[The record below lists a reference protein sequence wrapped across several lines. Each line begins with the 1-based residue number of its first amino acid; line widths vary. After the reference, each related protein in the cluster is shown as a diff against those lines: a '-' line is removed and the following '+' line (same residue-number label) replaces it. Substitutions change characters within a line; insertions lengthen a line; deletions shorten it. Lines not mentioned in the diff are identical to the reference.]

1 MAMSMSQD
9 SWFVFDSEQE
19 QPVKKRP
26 RPSVSTGSDVSQQ
39 HHHAGPPL
47 QQDVIFNFIGN
58 EFCRSSSRTWMKIFD
73 PVDQKFITRVPDSNM
88 AEVTNA
94 VAAADAA
101 LSSWATLPP
110 SKRRKLIL
118 NLLVVLPQ
126 YADRITKCLCAEG
139 GKTIRDAQAE
149 YERGVDSIEAACA
162 ASHQMVGDHHIS
174 QMSEIHTTLEP
185 VGVCVSITPF
195 NFPFMI
201 PLWSIPFALL
211 SGNTVVLK
219 PSEKTPSAAQI
230 LAECFWAAGFPPGVV
245 NIVHGGPS
253 VVEKLL
259 AQPSVGAVSFV
270 GSDIAGERVHDHAR
284 ATRKRVQ
291 AECSAKNHGVVLAD
305 ADKKKTL
312 YAIAGG
318 AFGSAG
324 QRCMALSVVVL
335 VGEARSWADD
345 IAQLAMTL
353 IVGDGKQSGVD
364 MGPLITKA
372 AKARVEEAITA
383 AESEGATVL
392 LDGRNYLVPDYPD
405 GNFVGPTILTNVQSY
420 MTCYQEEIFGPVL
433 CCMEVETM
441 EEAIQ
446 LINSNRYGNGC
457 TLFTSSPTQAQLFQ
471 KAVNVGQVGIN
482 VPVLATSGT
491 VLRTGNKESFLGDH
505 NVSGHGMWQFYT
517 MTKTITTIWH

>member
-1 MAMSMSQD
+1 
-9 SWFVFDSEQE
+9 
-19 QPVKKRP
+19 
-26 RPSVSTGSDVSQQ
+26 
-39 HHHAGPPL
+39 
-47 QQDVIFNFIGN
+47 
-58 EFCRSSSRTWMKIFD
+58 
-73 PVDQKFITRVPDSNM
+73 
-88 AEVTNA
+88 
-94 VAAADAA
+94 
-101 LSSWATLPP
+101 
-110 SKRRKLIL
+110 
-118 NLLVVLPQ
+118 
-126 YADRITKCLCAEG
+126 
-139 GKTIRDAQAE
+139 
-149 YERGVDSIEAACA
+149 
-162 ASHQMVGDHHIS
+162 
-174 QMSEIHTTLEP
+174 
-185 VGVCVSITPF
+185 
-195 NFPFMI
+195 MI

-420 MTCYQEEIFGPVL
+420 MTCYQEELFGPVL

-446 LINSNRYGNGC
+446 LINSNRCELSTTIQESEISNGYRWKRLHSVHKQSI
-457 TLFTSSPTQAQLFQ
+457 TGP
-471 KAVNVGQVGIN
+471 AVPKSGQR
-482 VPVLATSGT
+482 
-491 VLRTGNKESFLGDH
+491 RTGRD
-505 NVSGHGMWQFYT
+505 
-517 MTKTITTIWH
+517 